1 MTSEP
6 ATEKRRREA
15 AAPSPTIRYR
25 AIARTKVALVI
36 GAASVLP
43 SPRRSLK
50 RERGSGA
57 PASSKLKA
65 LLRRRH
71 GSRAAF
77 KCLDVRDEA
86 HWRGRRRD
94 PGRGWSPRY
103 RRQQRWNHRHRCG
116 PDPAL
121 SGASVPRGLALGPT
135 HQSRWRASWL
145 QARYPSH
152 ATTRQGI
159 DHQHCITGRPSR
171 HSGGCCLRPIQS
183 SCPQQ
188 YEDSC
193 TLLHRAGTRHTC
205 NAVVLAAVWTPI
217 WKSLLGDDPDRQ
229 RTMDGFV
236 ADTSLRRFG
245 EPRGVAALVGLL
257 ESDEATS

>member
-71 GSRAAF
+71 GLRAAF

-116 PDPAL
+116 PDPADPEHPSL
-121 SGASVPRGLALGPT
+121 EVWRSVQRTNLDGVLLGCKHAIRAMRRHGKGSIINIASRAGQVGIPAAAAYAQSKAAVRNNTKTVALYCTEQGLDTRAMRWFWPQFGRRYGNRCWEMTRIGSELWMASSPT
-135 HQSRWRASWL
+135 HRSGVSA
-145 QARYPSH
+145 SH
-152 ATTRQGI
+152 AKW
-159 DHQHCITGRPSR
+159 RP
-171 HSGGCCLRPIQS
+171 
-183 SCPQQ
+183 
-188 YEDSC
+188 
-193 TLLHRAGTRHTC
+193 
-205 NAVVLAAVWTPI
+205 W
-217 WKSLLGDDPDRQ
+217 
-229 RTMDGFV
+229 
-236 ADTSLRRFG
+236 
-245 EPRGVAALVGLL
+245 
-257 ESDEATS
+257 